1 MASVEFGILTELVKT
16 NKDSLRLINDHTLST
31 HLTGKHSIN
40 YVTIDHC
47 LLDIPNANVL
57 NLLVDNLLLVHL

>member
-1 MASVEFGILTELVKT
+1 MSNTSAAEVASVEFGILTELVKT

-31 HLTGKHSIN
+31 HLTGKH
-40 YVTIDHC
+40 C